1 MSVTL
6 LWIPLGAGGR
16 VVPVCG
22 RAYEAVCAGIAR
34 RRPRR
39 LVHAALVVDVD
50 AHRHGVEMA
59 PAWGVPDGD
68 RGVRRTGPVGL
79 GFLGVSRF
87 FRYEIRCRP
96 DGHIPDA
103 AAAIARRVITDDEA
117 RSRRVVEYTALVP
130 ELTWGRRAPGTTEM
144 WNSNSVVAWTLAMAG
159 LEMGRLGPPPGC
171 RAPGWAAGVEL
182 ADSGPSA
189 PGGMHPRTGSGCPDG
204 GDGP

>member
-6 LWIPLGAGGR
+6 QWIPLGAGGR

-22 RAYEAVCAGIAR
+22 RVYEAICAGTAR

-39 LVHAALVVDVD
+39 LVHAALIVDVD
-50 AHRHGVEMA
+50 ARRYAVEMA
-59 PAWGVPDGD
+59 PAWGVPAAD

-79 GFLGVSRF
+79 GPLGMSRF

-96 DGHIPDA
+96 DGDIPDA
-103 AAAIARRVITDDEA
+103 AYAVQSRVITEDPA
-117 RSRRVVEYTALVP
+117 RSRRVVEYTGLVP

-144 WNSNSVVAWTLAMAG
+144 WNSNSAVAWILAMAG
-159 LEMGRLGPPPGC
+159 LEMDPIGPSGGC

-182 ADSGPSA
+182 A
-189 PGGMHPRTGSGCPDG
+189 GSGR
-204 GDGP
+204 